1 MVFEPFV
8 LQEWWP
14 TRQLSYTRLG
24 MWDDIRFVLW
34 PDVAAVASHWQTIE
48 VDRDTVR
55 ALWNRDGA
63 YAAERGAIV

>member
-1 MVFEPFV
+1 
-8 LQEWWP
+8 
-14 TRQLSYTRLG
+14 

-48 VDRDTVR
+48 VDRGTVR